1 MVGEGGEADKMNF
14 QHLSG
19 LYRKLL
25 AVAVT
30 FSVSLA
36 WAQSPP
42 QAQISSFSEARDQ
55 ALSRYFSG
63 KPVAAIVELR
73 QAVRKLDRE
82 SEPDLV
88 TDAYM
93 MILDMCVDVRDGLC
107 LLEITTDLRDAPP
120 RPLSKVE
127 KHRVAWSGIASFQF
141 GVGLLD
147 KNVDVIEKVG
157 PSSFDPVT
165 NPLLYIEASFRAASI
180 LVEKGRLVAAR
191 LWLDAGLSVLLAH
204 GQFGDYKLAVNLLR
218 AIKLLNDT
226 EQFARSSY
234 YWSIAEPYL
243 RTVIA
248 PKSIYALQF
257 HYEMFRAAEQNGLSN
272 LVEMSARQGI
282 QLLEELDLPEYLA
295 NWYRDNFVLS
305 AAATCAI
312 EEKFACAEYFLAAH
326 SLAGG
331 KKPLLDK
338 SGRMESLRAGEFILA
353 TALTHGFQGKQPPA
367 EWRGAIEDF
376 ASASDKDPTQRAY
389 ATWVAALY
397 EQMDQPGEKKA
408 NPRFLEAARL
418 RLLAIENTKG
428 GIANWHWLPN
438 IYDRV
443 ILGMAA
449 ITIAGLPRPTESE
462 REIAAQ
468 AIDVGNRT
476 ARQLGVNALGAMAS
490 MKDPQQHSQVQ
501 ALSQL
506 IVRFASW
513 EKSRLRELLAADG
526 KARNDPEAFKQN
538 GKRRLNFVDFV
549 TRIGAAASALPAR
562 ATNIVPKVPE
572 IQRLLDSDEVLVSR
586 AAFAGMAGFVC
597 LRNNRIAVAAT
608 ERNSPDD
615 IGKLETDSRLLRNAL
630 TEDTAPSPQLDAQFP
645 FPSVARLYRF
655 LFAPV
660 ASNCVRP
667 GEHVI
672 WVDASHSTF
681 PVHAL
686 SANTPPGQDGSYDLS
701 KARWL
706 GREYAFS
713 YVVSL
718 HHFAGGRYRA
728 HQTDLATAYLGI
740 GNPVLSARGP
750 DGTTFGEKIAA
761 RSARSATAGLV
772 SLSALPETETE
783 IRELA
788 KVFPNSRAKVLLGP
802 DATEAKFRGQ
812 LLSEYGV
819 IHFATHGLISEELP
833 GLTEPALVLTP
844 STERST
850 ADDGLLTASKVSQLP
865 LRARLIVLSACNT
878 ANFSVATFGNEFQ
891 GLSTAFLMAGAPSM
905 MLTLWPVDSTAS
917 EVIVRQAVSDAAAS
931 GSTVAKALS
940 NSLFKLAEETANP
953 AYYHP
958 RFWAPFVIFGDGAVR
973 LKQVE
978 HTSPARPRL
987 EIQTFDQFREGGE
1000 FTSILS
1006 VPGTPDLIVSGF
1018 ADKENGRFKAIVQ
1031 RIGPTG
1037 DVRWTRWRADIGSG
1051 SAVLWNDSILASG
1064 FDYETNGWRGVLTR
1078 YTLDGHPIW
1087 ERRLDADTF
1096 VMAMA
1101 PRGEEMNVVALPGA
1115 WETSAKSQV
1124 RLFRVNSDGTVRK
1137 VITLLLK
1144 GRLPIVPN
1152 RAIVKVE
1159 GATTTVWISSFFLD
1173 SFLDSDKDRFRL
1185 DPYSVRRDCG
1195 LRKIT
1200 LRVTVSNETDEVLDR
1215 QPLSGIDARAFSQ
1228 LDSTGYI
1235 GGSFEVG
1242 CMNMARAVIA
1252 ATPDIRD
1259 PVYEGPP
1266 GFSTFIS
1273 TISATSRG
1281 ALIGLGFARLQVNA
1295 LESSTQAG
1303 VGLEVASFANTQT
1316 DELRPWFIVRVDPK
1330 SRVSSAYPF
1339 GTGSDLR
1346 LASST
1351 MFDDG
1356 IVAAGSLGGHP
1367 VLLRV
1372 TLPEP

>member
-1 MVGEGGEADKMNF
+1 MFRQTAILFRM
-14 QHLSG
+14 
-19 LYRKLL
+19 LL
-25 AVAVT
+25 AAGLS
-30 FSVSLA
+30 FGVSST
-36 WAQSPP
+36 W
-42 QAQISSFSEARDQ
+42 AQISNPAQFRSLDEARLF
-55 ALSRYFSG
+55 ALDRFGAG
-63 KPVAAIVELR
+63 KPSAAVNELR
-73 QAVRKLDRE
+73 LSARALRDT
-82 SEPDLV
+82 SEPDSVAL
-88 TDAYM
+88 AYVSLSQLCADLREA
-93 MILDMCVDVRDGLC
+93 IC
-107 LLEITTDLRDAPP
+107 LLEVVENLKKYLPQ
-120 RPLSKVE
+120 PLSKDNQQFID
-127 KHRVAWSGIASFQF
+127 WTLIAALQF
-141 GVGLLD
+141 GDHISSQTLD
-147 KNVDVIEKVG
+147 LIEKVG
-157 PSSFDPVT
+157 PSSIDPVT

-180 LVEKGRLVAAR
+180 LVEKDRIAAAR
-191 LWLDAGLSVLLAH
+191 MWLDAGLSVLLAH

-234 YWSIAEPYL
+234 YWTIAEPYL
-243 RTVIA
+243 RTVIG

-257 HYEMFRAAEQNGLSN
+257 HYEMFRAAEQDGLSN

-282 QLLEELDLPEYLA
+282 QLLEVLDLPEYLA

-331 KKPLLDK
+331 KKQLLDK
-338 SGRMESLRAGEFILA
+338 SGRMESLRAAEFILA

-367 EWRGAIEDF
+367 EWRGAIEYF

-389 ATWVAALY
+389 ATWMAALY

-443 ILGMAA
+443 IFGTAA

-538 GKRRLNFVDFV
+538 GKRRLDFVDFV

-562 ATNIVPKVPE
+562 ATNIVPNVPE

-586 AAFAGMAGFVC
+586 AAFAGVAGFVC
-597 LRNNRIAVAAT
+597 LRNGRIAVAAT

-615 IGKLETDSRLLRNAL
+615 IGVLVTDSRLLRNAL
-630 TEDTAPSPQLDAQFP
+630 TEDRAPSPQLDAQFP

-672 WVDASHSTF
+672 WVDASHSAF

-728 HQTDLATAYLGI
+728 RQSDLATAYLGI
-740 GNPVLSARGP
+740 GNPVLSAKGP
-750 DGTTFGEKIAA
+750 DGSTFGQKIAA

-844 STERST
+844 SSEHRMT
-850 ADDGLLTASKVSQLP
+850 DDGLLTASKVSQLP

-891 GLSTAFLMAGAPSM
+891 GLSAAFLMAGAPSM

-931 GSTVAKALS
+931 GSTVSKALS

-973 LKQVE
+973 LKEVE
-978 HTSPARPRL
+978 HASAARPRL
-987 EIQTFDQFREGGE
+987 EIQTFDQYREGGE
-1000 FTSILS
+1000 FTSVLS

-1037 DVRWTRWRADIGSG
+1037 EVRWSKWRADIGSG

-1064 FDYETNGWRGVLTR
+1064 FDSETNGWRGVLTR

-1087 ERRLDADTF
+1087 ERRLDPDTF

-1101 PRGEEMNVVALPGA
+1101 PRGEEMNVVAMPGA

-1144 GRLPIVPN
+1144 GQLPIVPN

-1173 SFLDSDKDRFRL
+1173 NDKDRFRL

-1195 LRKIT
+1195 LREIT
-1200 LRVTVSNETDEVLDR
+1200 FRVTVSNETDEVLDR
-1215 QPLSGIDARAFSQ
+1215 QPLSGIGARAFSQ
-1228 LDSTGYI
+1228 LDSTDYI

-1252 ATPDIRD
+1252 ASPDIRD

-1273 TISATSRG
+1273 TLSATSRG
-1281 ALIGLGFARLQVNA
+1281 ALIGLGFARQQVNA
-1295 LESSTQAG
+1295 FESSTQAG
-1303 VGLEVASFANTQT
+1303 VGSEVASFASTQT

-1330 SRVSSAYPF
+1330 SRVSTVYPF
-1339 GTGSDLR
+1339 GTGSDLG
-1346 LASST
+1346 LSSST
-1351 MFDDG
+1351 MVDDG
-1356 IVAAGSLGGHP
+1356 LVAAGSLGGHP